1 MSKGTYYYRKANGL
15 CTDCGKEI
23 EPERKGKTTC
33 EACKE
38 KNTKEAQETREFRRL
53 LGLCPRCG
61 KNKLIGDEKN
71 CPECRAINDKYV
83 QRNMDLKLKSDYES
97 RKRNRKKD
105 RENGICTS
113 CRKRKADVGYAMCD
127 VCKKKR
133 REYMKSYSLRKR
145 GTDKSLHIIWL
156 ENGLC
161 SNCGK
166 ETYKDY
172 NVCEECYGKILKV
185 VDSESSK
192 RAREEVK
199 KRESRRYIE
208 YQEMIREK

>member
-38 KNTKEAQETREFRRL
+38 KNTKEAQETREFRRM

-97 RKRNRKKD
+97 RFPFAK
-105 RENGICTS
+105 
-113 CRKRKADVGYAMCD
+113 
-127 VCKKKR
+127 
-133 REYMKSYSLRKR
+133 
-145 GTDKSLHIIWL
+145 
-156 ENGLC
+156 
-161 SNCGK
+161 
-166 ETYKDY
+166 
-172 NVCEECYGKILKV
+172 
-185 VDSESSK
+185 
-192 RAREEVK
+192 
-199 KRESRRYIE
+199 
-208 YQEMIREK
+208 